1 MNGNI
6 IGLIHLTNKV
16 DYIFVV
22 YLVATMYITAVIC
35 VK

>member
-1 MNGNI
+1 MNGHI
-6 IGLIHLTNKV
+6 IGLIQLTNKV

-22 YLVATMYITAVIC
+22 LVATMYITAVIC

>member
-1 MNGNI
+1 MNGHI
-6 IGLIHLTNKV
+6 IGLIHLSNKV

-22 YLVATMYITAVIC
+22 LVATMYITAVIC

>member
-1 MNGNI
+1 MNGHI

-16 DYIFVV
+16 DYILVV